1 MRRAASAALGMIDR
15 TKGIDLFLFYVLMM
29 AKLVLFDRFVDVPN
43 MSMDVDDVFVGL
55 GTLALVSFWTLWLPV
70 RARVTVLALLNMVL
84 TIIVY
89 ADLLYF
95 RYFQDL
101 ISIPVLTQA
110 GQVGSLGES
119 IGSLLTP
126 ADIWYFIDWVCL
138 IPLVLYLAFR
148 KRKARAQ
155 VSFVKPKWVRR
166 SLMRMSLSM
175 IVFATGLTLVFVP
188 VNMATR
194 TWAAGL
200 FASNWWNM
208 SLYNITGVIGFHGY
222 DIYRFGKE
230 RLFMDKTV
238 PAEQVSEAEQW
249 FGERGA
255 VRKQLEDDPMFGKYK
270 GMNVIMV
277 QLEAFQ
283 NFVIGQKINGQE
295 VTPNMN
301 KLLGESMY
309 FKNFYHQT
317 SQGRT
322 SDADLAANIS
332 LQPLPTGSVFI
343 RYPQHQYDSMP
354 SALKDNGYTTAA
366 YHAYDGGF
374 WNRNTM
380 YSAMRYDAFYSK
392 KSFKIDEPLGWSL
405 GDNSFFQ
412 QSVDLMLKQKQ
423 PFYSYLIGLSS
434 HHPYTIPE
442 RAQSLD
448 TGEFTGTIFGDYLQS
463 VHYVDASL
471 GHLVERLKEEGLW
484 DKSIF
489 LFYGDHDNSIR
500 EWEPFEKFLGKP
512 LSELERLN
520 ILKQVPLFV
529 HIPNGDRSGVY
540 EQVGGQLDLTP
551 TILHLL
557 GISSADKYMIGTP
570 LVTEKPLEGKKVVL
584 RNGSFTDGQ
593 VFYIPSEDL
602 LPEHDKCLDFASA
615 APLETTVCQAGADY
629 ARDELT
635 HSDLV
640 IEHNLI
646 KHYRKQP

>member
-1 MRRAASAALGMIDR
+1 
-15 TKGIDLFLFYVLMM
+15 
-29 AKLVLFDRFVDVPN
+29 
-43 MSMDVDDVFVGL
+43 
-55 GTLALVSFWTLWLPV
+55 
-70 RARVTVLALLNMVL
+70 
-84 TIIVY
+84 
-89 ADLLYF
+89 
-95 RYFQDL
+95 
-101 ISIPVLTQA
+101 
-110 GQVGSLGES
+110 
-119 IGSLLTP
+119 
-126 ADIWYFIDWVCL
+126 
-138 IPLVLYLAFR
+138 
-148 KRKARAQ
+148 
-155 VSFVKPKWVRR
+155 
-166 SLMRMSLSM
+166 
-175 IVFATGLTLVFVP
+175 
-188 VNMATR
+188 
-194 TWAAGL
+194 
-200 FASNWWNM
+200 
-208 SLYNITGVIGFHGY
+208 
-222 DIYRFGKE
+222 
-230 RLFMDKTV
+230 
-238 PAEQVSEAEQW
+238 
-249 FGERGA
+249 
-255 VRKQLEDDPMFGKYK
+255 MFGKYK

-301 KLLGESMY
+301 KLLSESMY

-343 RYPQHQYDSMP
+343 RFAQHQYDSMP
-354 SALKDNGYTTAA
+354 AVLKDNGYTTAA

-380 YSAMRYDAFYSK
+380 YSAMRYDNFYSK

-442 RAQSLD
+442 RARSLD

-471 GHLVERLKEEGLW
+471 GHLVERLKAEGLW

-529 HIPNGDRSGVY
+529 HLPNGDRSGIY
-540 EQVGGQLDLTP
+540 DQVGGQLDLTP

-557 GISSADKYMIGTP
+557 GISSADKFMIGTP
-570 LVTEKPLEGKKVVL
+570 LITEKPLKGKKVVL

-602 LPEHDKCLDFASA
+602 LPENAQCLDYSSG
-615 APLETTVCQAGADY
+615 APLETTVCQAGAED
-629 ARDELT
+629 ARQELT
-635 HSDLV
+635 QSDLV
-640 IEHNLI
+640 IQYNLI
-646 KHYRKQP
+646 KQFRKQSES